1 LLILFIEIHY
11 YPGIRFF
18 TGTSKMLKRSKF
30 AGDDGQ
36 ENTSHDEA
44 AGLISEAP
52 ALNNV
57 LLSFNTYPAR

>member
-1 LLILFIEIHY
+1 
-11 YPGIRFF
+11 
-18 TGTSKMLKRSKF
+18 MLKRSKF